1 MERKVD
7 SYGRSATSL
16 HPLVKPQA
24 PCPLAPIRLVRMV
37 RKVDGYSR
45 SATSFRSLGK
55 PQAPCPLAPIR
66 LVRMERKVDSYG
78 RSHAPRSA
86 RAGGLGRYPTF
97 CDKTSCVS

>member
-45 SATSFRSLGK
+45 PHTPPSGFARM
-55 PQAPCPLAPIR
+55 
-66 LVRMERKVDSYG
+66 VRKFDGYG
-78 RSHAPRSA
+78 RPHASPSA
-86 RAGGLGRYPTF
+86 RAGGLGRYPPYY
-97 CDKTSCVS
+97 DKTSCVS